1 MPPQIWRR
9 REFYEQLEAVLDRI
23 PKRNVVIVILM
34 GDMNVRVGSDN
45 SGRSNVTGTHGVGTT
60 VSENGG
66 FLADFCEAN
75 ELIIGGTLLPHRE
88 RHMVTWVAPD
98 GGTQNQM
105 NHILIRRR
113 WKSSLLDVRAMRC
126 GL

>member
-1 MPPQIWRR
+1 M
-9 REFYEQLEAVLDRI
+9 LDRI

-66 FLADFCEAN
+66 FLADFGEAN
-75 ELIIGGTLLPHRE
+75 EFVIGGTLFPHRE
-88 RHMVTWVAPD
+88 RHKVTWVAPD
-98 GGTQNQM
+98 GGTQTQM
-105 NHILIRRR
+105 NHILNSRR